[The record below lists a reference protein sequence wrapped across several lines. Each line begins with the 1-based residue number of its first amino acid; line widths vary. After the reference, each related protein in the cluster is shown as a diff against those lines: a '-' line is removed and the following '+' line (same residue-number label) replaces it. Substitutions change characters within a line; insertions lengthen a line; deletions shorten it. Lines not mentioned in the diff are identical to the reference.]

1 MSTWIEDQL
10 QQLMSPV
17 TAATLSYTGPTLSAL
32 PGLTS
37 LFAAVF
43 AAAYVGWGLYGL
55 SGKRRATLSS
65 CVISIV
71 HGIVTNII
79 AGAQLVSQYPFSLDA
94 QNTSSVNFV
103 MQLSAAYMIVD
114 FFLFL
119 LPFTPNDFLFVG
131 HHMMTTGYMM
141 SSLYIGRGGLS
152 CLVLMVLG
160 ESTSLFQNS
169 WLISRELRR
178 ESRAAMSCFKVLSPI
193 YTYVFLLV
201 RSIVAPPVIAWFCVH
216 LQSAQKLPIGCR
228 VTWAA
233 LAAVTTAGSQIWS
246 YKLWKGLKKQS
257 AKHKADV
264 MHRPKSM

>member
-1 MSTWIEDQL
+1 MATWIEDQL
-10 QQLMSPV
+10 QQLVSPV
-17 TAATLSYTGPTLSAL
+17 TATTFPYTGPTLSAM

-37 LFAAVF
+37 LFTAVF
-43 AAAYVGWGLYGL
+43 AAAYIGWGLYGL

-65 CVISIV
+65 CVISIF
-71 HGIVTNII
+71 HGIVTNIV

-94 QNTSSVNFV
+94 QNNNSANFI
-103 MQLSAAYMIVD
+103 MQFSAAYMVVD

-119 LPFTPNDFLFVG
+119 LPFTPDDFLFVG
-131 HHMMTTGYMM
+131 HHLMTTGYMM
-141 SSLYIGRGGLS
+141 SSLFIGRGGLS

-169 WLISRELRR
+169 WLISRELRQ
-178 ESRAAMSCFKVLSPI
+178 ESRAAMSCFNNLSPI

-201 RSIVAPPVIAWFCVH
+201 RSMVAPPVIAWFCIQ

-228 VTWAA
+228 VTWAS

-246 YKLWKGLKKQS
+246 YKLWKGLKRQS

-264 MHRPKSM
+264 MQRPKSV